1 MKKSVKITIIVY
13 IGAVL
18 FTYAMTQRIERLES
32 GSEKTQQNKSIVLKL
47 K

>member
-1 MKKSVKITIIVY
+1 MKRSVKITIIVY
-13 IGAVL
+13 IGAII

-32 GSEKTQQNKSIVLKL
+32 GQEKQQQNKSIVLKL